1 MGAIAGIKHADE
13 GFLSTVDGACKTM
26 GKGGALI
33 PGLAD
38 ACLFQAANALGQIA
52 LEQGQDIALL
62 NYEMDQV
69 KIAIQDILLALE
81 LQQEL
86 DAAQNEIIMNV
97 QDMVVLLIDE
107 QRLNTFRFA
116 DLANAA
122 AVTTQNVNLLT
133 GVVAKMQSSV
143 NRLGYTVDKNFQAT
157 EVRFQGIMNTIED
170 QSVALQA
177 QMIYYNDRFIDAI
190 SDIQK
195 NSLADMAKLGITLKG
210 LITDLSLDT
219 NIKFIM
225 GAEVQNLVNEQQYD
239 LIADL
244 QQQTQFLTN
253 VANSLLLSNRDLS
266 NIFDFI

>member
-1 MGAIAGIKHADE
+1 MLGLNMQMKGFSAQLMGPVKPWE
-13 GFLSTVDGACKTM
+13 M
-26 GKGGALI
+26 GGALI

-62 NYEMDQV
+62 NYEMDHV
-69 KIAIQDILLALE
+69 KVAIQDILLALE

-97 QDMVVLLIDE
+97 QDMVVLLVDE

-143 NRLGYTVDKNFQAT
+143 NRVDKNFQAT

-170 QSVALQA
+170 QSVALQ
-177 QMIYYNDRFIDAI
+177 
-190 SDIQK
+190 S
-195 NSLADMAKLGITLKG
+195 
-210 LITDLSLDT
+210 
-219 NIKFIM
+219 
-225 GAEVQNLVNEQQYD
+225 
-239 LIADL
+239 
-244 QQQTQFLTN
+244 
-253 VANSLLLSNRDLS
+253 
-266 NIFDFI
+266 